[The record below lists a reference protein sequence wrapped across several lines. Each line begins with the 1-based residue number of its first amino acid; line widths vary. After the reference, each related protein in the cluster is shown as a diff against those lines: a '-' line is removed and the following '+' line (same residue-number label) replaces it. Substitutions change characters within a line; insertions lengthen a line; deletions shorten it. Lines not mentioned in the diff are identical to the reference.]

1 MSEPV
6 QEKMELVSPA
16 THPLA
21 AELHQKVMDLHAE
34 LLVTTPE
41 FPSLLR
47 TIHKHTMDSVLC
59 MVLSEEEIAVIVKGY
74 EKQAQVTI
82 VAEKSA
88 SVKKSLKGKTITT
101 DMI

>member
-1 MSEPV
+1 
-6 QEKMELVSPA
+6 MEAEQAVVPT

-21 AELHQKVMDLHAE
+21 QELHQKVMDLHAE

-59 MVLSEEEIAVIVKGY
+59 MVLSESEIAVIVQGY
-74 EKQAQVTI
+74 EKQAMVTI
-82 VAEKSA
+82 VSESAAKS
-88 SVKKSLKGKTITT
+88 KKALKGKTI
-101 DMI
+101 DVSMI